1 MGLLEEIKSAKEN
14 LQGIILETPC
24 SLSINL
30 SSQFSASIYLKREDL
45 QVVRSYKIRGAYNKI
60 HSLNETQKTQGIV
73 CASAGN
79 HAQGVAF
86 SCNLLNIHGTIFM
99 PTTTPKQKIKQVEL
113 FGKGNV
119 TILLA
124 GDTFDDAYNEAMVFC
139 KTNNNVFVHPFD
151 DLKVIAGQGTIGL
164 ELLKQHTE
172 PIDFLLLPIG
182 GGGLAAGVSTVFKQF
197 SPNTIIIGVEP
208 SGAASMKTA
217 IETGENLGLKE
228 IDKFVDGAAVKRVG
242 DLNFQICRERL
253 DRVITVDEGK
263 VCSTILKLYN
273 EEAMVVEPAGALSI
287 SALDQLKDE
296 LQGKTVVCIVS
307 GSNNDITRTEEI
319 KERSLF
325 YEGLKHYFLIQFPQ
339 RPGALKDFVS
349 MVLGPTDDIT
359 LFQFSKKNNR
369 ESGPAVVGIELKS
382 KSDHDAILRN
392 LQRLQF
398 DYQYLNNNPLLYTQL
413 IG

>member
-1 MGLLEEIKSAKEN
+1 MERLNQVKEAYERLKSVVS
-14 LQGIILETPC
+14 ETPC
-24 SLSINL
+24 ALNINL
-30 SSQFSASIYLKREDL
+30 SDQFHANIFLKREDL
-45 QVVRSYKIRGAYNKI
+45 QMVRSYKIRGAYNKI
-60 HSLNETQKTQGIV
+60 ESLSKEQKTQGIV

-79 HAQGVAF
+79 HAQGVAY
-86 SCNLLNIHGTIFM
+86 SCNLLQINGTIFM

-119 TILLA
+119 TIVLA
-124 GDTFDDAYNEAMVFC
+124 GDTFDDAYKEAVVFC
-139 KTNNNVFVHPFD
+139 EKNNNVFVHPFD

-164 ELLKQHTE
+164 ELLKQLSK
-172 PIDFLLLPIG
+172 PIDYLLLPIG
-182 GGGLAAGVSTVFKQF
+182 GGGLAAGVSTVFKHL
-197 SPNTIIIGVEP
+197 SPTTKIIGVEP
-208 SGAASMKTA
+208 AGAPSMKTA
-217 IETGENLGLKE
+217 LESGENIGLQE

-242 DLNFQICRERL
+242 DLNFEICKQGL
-253 DRVITVDEGK
+253 NRVITVDEGK

-287 SALDQLKDE
+287 AALDQLIE
-296 LQGKTVVCIVS
+296 EIQGKTVVCIVS

-349 MVLGPTDDIT
+349 KVLGPSDDIT
-359 LFQFSKKNNR
+359 YFQFSKKNNR
-369 ESGPAVVGIELKS
+369 ESGPAVVGLELKN
-382 KSDHDAILRN
+382 KADFEAIVDN
-392 LQRLQF
+392 LNRMHFQF
-398 DYQYLNNNPLLYTQL
+398 DYLNENPRLYTQL